1 MADTKKRVRRTAEEI
16 DQDFDTKIAYHEK
29 CIESLKA
36 KKEQAL
42 SAKAK
47 KNTIK
52 TLVEKA
58 QEQGMSAEEIAEK
71 LGVSL

>member
-16 DQDFDTKIAYHEK
+16 AQDFDAKIAYHEK
-29 CIESLKA
+29 CIESLKV

-47 KNTIK
+47 KIP
-52 TLVEKA
+52 L
-58 QEQGMSAEEIAEK
+58 K
-71 LGVSL
+71 LWSRKHRNRVCLLRKSLRSWA

>member
-1 MADTKKRVRRTAEEI
+1 MTDTKKRVRRTAEEI
-16 DQDFDTKIAYHEK
+16 AQDFDAKIAYHEK
-29 CIESLKA
+29 CIESLKV